1 MGRGMFAHGQ
11 AYVALSRARTLEGLR
26 LSRALRRTD
35 LIRDADAFAFGDP
48 DMIEDNA
55 DYSIARLGR

>member
-1 MGRGMFAHGQ
+1 MFAHGQ

-26 LSRALRRTD
+26 LSRSLRQAD
-35 LIRDADAFAFGDP
+35 LIRDADAFEFGDL
-48 DMIEDNA
+48 DMISDTA